1 MEIKKE
7 KFLNVEEADNLQ
19 DMINFSASIK
29 ESENLNPKNKEED
42 INMLYPVESL
52 YSKVMSNENIT
63 NKELDKDII
72 GVLNDKFYLFILKNL
87 YLPIVNLLDLLLKLK
102 ILWNYIEKLLR
113 IKIKLYQNQHIPH

>member
-19 DMINFSASIK
+19 DMINFAASIK

-72 GVLNDKFYLFILKNL
+72 GVLN
-87 YLPIVNLLDLLLKLK
+87 
-102 ILWNYIEKLLR
+102 E
-113 IKIKLYQNQHIPH
+113 

>member
-19 DMINFSASIK
+19 DMINFAASIK

-72 GVLNDKFYLFILKNL
+72 GVLN
-87 YLPIVNLLDLLLKLK
+87 
-102 ILWNYIEKLLR
+102 
-113 IKIKLYQNQHIPH
+113 